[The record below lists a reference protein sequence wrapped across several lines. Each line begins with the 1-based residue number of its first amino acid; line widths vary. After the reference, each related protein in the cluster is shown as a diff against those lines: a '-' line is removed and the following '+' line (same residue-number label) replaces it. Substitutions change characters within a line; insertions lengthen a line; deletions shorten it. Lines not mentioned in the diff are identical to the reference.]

1 MLGRE
6 STHRG
11 CLELT
16 DNILERSACTISP
29 MSDADEKTPPIT
41 ALLQKWRHGEQDAF
55 DEVIQYVYNDLRRRA
70 IAYMRNERAGHSLQP
85 TGLVHEA
92 FIKLVDKQAIDW
104 QDRDHFFAIAA
115 QAMRRILVDRART
128 KHRDKRGGGVND
140 LPLDAAQNV
149 SIDRGRIDLVALD
162 EALTALASFDER
174 QARIV
179 ELKYFGGMS
188 LDETAELLGI
198 SAATVKRDWQIAR
211 AWLRQQMER

>member
-1 MLGRE
+1 
-6 STHRG
+6 
-11 CLELT
+11 
-16 DNILERSACTISP
+16 

-149 SIDRGRIDLVALD
+149 SADGGRIDLVALD
-162 EALTALASFDER
+162 DALTALALFDER

-211 AWLRQQMER
+211 AWLRQQMQR